1 MTRSRFLGVCECIG
15 DGHTLRRYPRGCG
28 PTTRG
33 NGQRPWKAPGSAG
46 PIGCA
51 IPGFRHNGSFGP
63 RPTNG
68 WSSLSVGLIRLD
80 SFRLMHHA
88 CRQARYRRRRRLH
101 VEIHPPCVTA
111 SWGEIQLG
119 GVLRTY
125 VSARLACY
133 YPSVY
138 ERLNKSTTSEA
149 IALEH
154 KPLPSE

>member
-33 NGQRPWKAPGSAG
+33 NGQRPWKAPGSVG
-46 PIGCA
+46 PIGCDTRLQKQRL
-51 IPGFRHNGSFGP
+51 FRASADE
-63 RPTNG
+63 R
-68 WSSLSVGLIRLD
+68 SVGRTH
-80 SFRLMHHA
+80 STRLMHHA

-149 IALEH
+149 IASERKL
-154 KPLPSE
+154 LPSE